1 MISDDVRYQVGAAAS
16 VNLDDPDPETAR
28 RTDGILSD
36 QSVPGKPVMLRAYRV
51 ADLVTDLAGAGQF
64 PDLALAKILGGDH
77 DDHTTR

>member
-36 QSVPGKPVMLRAYRV
+36 QKKNKFGTWWQIFRV
-51 ADLVTDLAGAGQF
+51 
-64 PDLALAKILGGDH
+64 
-77 DDHTTR
+77 